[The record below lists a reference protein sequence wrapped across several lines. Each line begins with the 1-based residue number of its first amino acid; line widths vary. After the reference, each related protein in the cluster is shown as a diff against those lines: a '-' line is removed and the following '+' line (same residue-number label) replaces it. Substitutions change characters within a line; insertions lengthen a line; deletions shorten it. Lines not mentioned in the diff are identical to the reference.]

1 MSALF
6 ALNKYLWRYR
16 YRLLI
21 GAFFVISANFF
32 KVLQPRVIRQALDV
46 VFENLRFYS
55 LFNGFENQ
63 QLLVNELGSAL
74 LLFALL
80 VIALALMMGFFMYW
94 MRQTIIYMSR
104 LIERDLRNDIFAHY
118 ERLTPAFY
126 KRRNT
131 GDLMS
136 RIAEDVSK
144 VRMYVGP
151 VMMYSVNLLFLFVF
165 VLSSMLRVSPQ
176 LTLYSLLPL
185 PVLSVSIY
193 YVSSII
199 NRRSERIQQQLG
211 RLNSIA
217 QEVYSGI
224 RVVKAYVRE
233 RFFVAFFGDQS
244 EKYRSHAMGLVRV
257 NAFFRPLIILLNG
270 LSIVITVYAG
280 ARAVIAGQIS
290 PGHVAEFVLYVSMLT
305 WPVTAIGWVAS
316 TIQQAAASQKRINEI
331 LDIRPDIINEVEDP
345 HPLRGDIA
353 FRDVTFRY
361 PDTGI
366 VALENVSFELKAGQ
380 KMAIVGQTGSGK
392 STLAELLER
401 MYELTSGSIEVDGK
415 DLREHDLYNLRRN
428 IGYAPQDVF
437 LFSDTVANNIRF
449 GKPDAT
455 EEEIE
460 NYARKAAV
468 YQDVLHLPKG
478 FETQVGERGVTLSGG
493 QKQRISLA
501 RALIKKPRILLL
513 DDSLS
518 AVDSETEKAIQQH
531 LREEM
536 AGKTVIIITHRIFSL
551 LSFDKIIVLAQG
563 KIVEQGT
570 HAELLTRG
578 GYYADMYRR
587 QVQAAQSGESLSEQP
602 ET

>member
-21 GAFFVISANFF
+21 GAFFVISSNFF

-74 LLFALL
+74 LFFALL

-118 ERLTPAFY
+118 ERLTPGFY
-126 KRRNT
+126 KGRNT

-151 VMMYSVNLLFLFVF
+151 VMMYTVNLLFLFVF
-165 VLSSMLRVSPQ
+165 VISSMLRVSPQ

-233 RFFVAFFGDQS
+233 RFFVAFFAGQS
-244 EKYRSHAMGLVRV
+244 EEYRNHAMGLVRV

-331 LDIRPDIINEVEDP
+331 LDIRPDIINEVVYP
-345 HPLRGDIA
+345 HPLQGDIA
-353 FRDVTFRY
+353 FRNVTFRY

-380 KMAIVGQTGSGK
+380 KMAVVGQTGSGK

-401 MYELTSGSIEVDGK
+401 MYEVTSGSIEVDGK

-468 YQDVLHLPKG
+468 YRDVLHLPKG
-478 FETQVGERGVTLSGG
+478 FQTPVGERGVTLSGG

-551 LSFDKIIVLAQG
+551 LSFDKIIVLSRG
-563 KIVEQGT
+563 KITEQGT
-570 HAELLTRG
+570 HAELLARG
-578 GYYADMYRR
+578 GYYADMYEQ
-587 QVQAAQSGESLSEQP
+587 QVRTPQQGESLSEPP
-602 ET
+602 ER